1 MAKAVFTVS
10 EQSEYQDVR
19 ERWYHFPSRYLEK
32 VRSAI
37 GDLVIFYEPRRNVGP
52 QSSSGAQSYIAMAR
66 VTGVRSDP
74 ERFGH
79 HFADLSEYILFD
91 REVPFRVGDHYFE
104 AALRKEDGTTNRG
117 AFGWSVRSL
126 PDYEFDSI
134 FRYGFTRILSNPD
147 FGDSINTLYDQSQDV
162 LDRPIISMSVNRK
175 VRDLAFREK
184 VRQAYHNTCAVT
196 GLSLVDS
203 SGLPEVQAAHI
214 RPVAFNGPDTICNG
228 IALTAT
234 AHWLFDRGM
243 IAISDDYRIVL
254 STHFEAQP
262 TKAIL
267 EMNRRLIIPECPKQA
282 PNIEYLRWHR
292 SQVFAG

>member
-19 ERWYHFPSRYLEK
+19 ERWYHFPSRYLKK

-37 GDLVIFYEPRRNVGP
+37 GDLVIFYEPRRNVGS
-52 QSSSGAQSYIAMAR
+52 QSSGGAQSYIAMAR

-91 REVPFRVGDHYFE
+91 REVPFRVDNHYFE

-117 AFGWSVRSL
+117 AFGWSVRAL

-147 FGDSINTLYDQSQDV
+147 FGDSINALYDQSQEV
-162 LDRPIISMSVNRK
+162 LERPIISMSVNRK

-184 VRQAYHNTCAVT
+184 VRQAYNNTCAVS
-196 GLSLVDS
+196 GLSLIDS

-214 RPVAFNGPDTICNG
+214 RAVAFNGPDTTCNG

-243 IAISDDYRIVL
+243 IAISDDYRIIL
-254 STHFEAQP
+254 STHFKAQP

-267 EMNRRLIIPECPKQA
+267 EMNHQLIIPACPKQV

>member
-19 ERWYHFPSRYLEK
+19 ERWYHFPSRYLKK

-37 GDLVIFYEPRRNVGP
+37 GDLVIFYEPRRNVGS
-52 QSSSGAQSYIAMAR
+52 QSSGGAQSYIAMAR

-91 REVPFRVGDHYFE
+91 REVPFRVDNQYFE

-117 AFGWSVRSL
+117 AFGWSVRAL

-134 FRYGFTRILSNPD
+134 FRYGFTRILSNSD
-147 FGDSINTLYDQSQDV
+147 FGDSINALYDQSQDV
-162 LDRPIISMSVNRK
+162 LERPIISMSVNRK

-184 VRQAYHNTCAVT
+184 VRQAYNNTCAVT

-214 RPVAFNGPDTICNG
+214 RPVAFNGPDTTCNG

-243 IAISDDYRIVL
+243 IAISDDYRIIL
-254 STHFEAQP
+254 STHFRAQP

-267 EMNRRLIIPECPKQA
+267 EINHQLIIPECPKQV